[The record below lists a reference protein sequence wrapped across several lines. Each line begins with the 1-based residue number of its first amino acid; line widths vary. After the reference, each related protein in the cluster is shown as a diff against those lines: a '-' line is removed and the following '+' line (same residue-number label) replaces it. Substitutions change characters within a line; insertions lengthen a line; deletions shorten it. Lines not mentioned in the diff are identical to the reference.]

1 MLQNLLYFMHNKIH
15 LLGKNIKLHEMENEK
30 NYVSMYANTEK
41 KVNETFLKEHKTL
54 ISVVCF
60 AE

>member
-15 LLGKNIKLHEMENEK
+15 SLGKNIKLHEMENEK

-41 KVNETFLKEHKTL
+41 K
-54 ISVVCF
+54 
-60 AE
+60 

>member
-1 MLQNLLYFMHNKIH
+1 MHNKIH
-15 LLGKNIKLHEMENEK
+15 SLGKNIKLHEMENEK